1 MNVAKKEKPQVNS
14 KTQLKLNTIKSATAF
29 PQKTLK
35 PVTTMKQATGA
46 VSARWTP
53 DAKAESAMLNTRNA
67 GSTTQ
72 TARTMRTV
80 KKLPA
85 SDMYNTSAAPL
96 VPFHVAGSIPEGT
109 ERSRNHSDDDDD
121 AHLRSVRFA

>member
-1 MNVAKKEKPQVNS
+1 MAKKEKPSQVNS

-35 PVTTMKQATGA
+35 PVATLKQATGA

-53 DAKAESAMLNTRNA
+53 DAKAESAMLNTRA
-67 GSTTQ
+67 GTTTTQ
-72 TARTMRTV
+72 TASTMRTV

-96 VPFHVAGSIPEGT
+96 VPFNVAGSIPEGT
-109 ERSRNHSDDDDD
+109 ERSHSDHEST
-121 AHLRSVRFA
+121 HLRAVRFA